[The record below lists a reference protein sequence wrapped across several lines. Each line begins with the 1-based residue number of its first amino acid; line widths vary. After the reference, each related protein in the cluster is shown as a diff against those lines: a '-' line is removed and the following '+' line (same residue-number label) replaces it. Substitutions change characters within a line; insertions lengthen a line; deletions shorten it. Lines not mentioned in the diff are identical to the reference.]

1 MTEELHSTKNCIKWK
16 HELSVLSKKLN
27 YDRELPK
34 CKFLQSQT
42 STPVKRFC
50 KPGWHK
56 LHQQHMSA
64 LNINRDIQTVLLGDS
79 IIQGLS
85 RYKKVWNSFFGKD
98 TLNCG
103 IRGDKVENLLWRAE
117 KLVFPPATRHIVI
130 HCGTN
135 NIEEN
140 TPNDIANGL
149 LCSALIINSR
159 NRATNIYIT
168 GLLPRDFRETYKRNR
183 IKRVNKLIR
192 EKCSSISTPRINY
205 IEQDHD
211 WIDEGNCL
219 RIKCYYR
226 DCLHLV
232 ELGNN
237 KLSST
242 IIKAIK
248 HSNLTMSMNNN
259 KYKATTVL
267 TGEDF
272 PPLSRLSTEKF
283 NPKALCIT
291 PPQENTLFS
300 EIVCQT
306 QDSRCNNIISITKT
320 LPQAITSS
328 YMKSKL
334 KAENLPVIKTCPK
347 TARQHNITKKKKTP
361 TKKSQIPSNIISK
374 NIYNNLH
381 HFDNDIIVQVDNGNP
396 KTKEIQLTPDV
407 RRSQIMQNAPSKL
420 FHGALFSYFPGT
432 YLSKR
437 FYINLISKSRS
448 HLIFTGKLFFYA
460 LFVGLIFRNYLLSPK
475 MNHGFSGENTTFS
488 KISYKYT
495 NHTKYLPLEVY
506 ILSTSNFNR
515 TDHFKFAL
523 KHTFQSN
530 NFSQPNHDNEFTF
543 YFIKVALSLMF
554 GLKQFTRTRTKLF
567 TFFLLTQFSISCVLF
582 KTLNQN
588 ELEKSLKKYSKGDFF
603 TIESLKTNEKM
614 SIARQECNLTLVTL
628 REMNYRDHT
637 KFFRLI
643 LLLSGDINLNPGP
656 TQISKTWSVF
666 KKRGLHFVHLN
677 INSLPSKI
685 EELRQIAKDTNSAV
699 IGLSETKL
707 DKTIFDSEISIPNYS
722 LIRKDRNRKGGGVAC
737 YIRGDI
743 CFNSQNYLS
752 DEIENISFDL
762 LLPKTKPISIAI
774 VYKPPTDNHFLDYLS
789 RGLNDFNLI
798 EKDLFIL
805 GDTNINILNNGE
817 NIFDKYKVMSKK
829 NLILVL
835 LLKSMHKFVLL

>member
-1 MTEELHSTKNCIKWK
+1 MTEELHSIKNCIKWK
-16 HELSVLSKKLN
+16 NEPD
-27 YDRELPK
+27 YDRELSK

-103 IRGDKVENLLWRAE
+103 IPGDKVENLLWRAE

-159 NRATNIYIT
+159 NRATNICIT

-192 EKCSSISTPRINY
+192 EKCSSLSTPRINY
-205 IEQDHD
+205 IEQNHD

-219 RIKCYYR
+219 RIKYYYR

-242 IIKAIK
+242 IIKAIN

-283 NPKALCIT
+283 NPKALSIT
-291 PPQENTLFS
+291 PPHENTLFS
-300 EIVCQT
+300 EIVCQS
-306 QDSRCNNIISITKT
+306 QDSHCNNIISITKT

-347 TARQHNITKKKKTP
+347 IARQHNITKKKKTP

-381 HFDNDIIVQVDNGNP
+381 HFDNDIIVEVGDGNP

-407 RRSQIMQNAPSKL
+407 RRSQIMQTKSEEISSPSKL
-420 FHGALFSYFPGT
+420 FLFSW
-432 YLSKR
+432 
-437 FYINLISKSRS
+437 
-448 HLIFTGKLFFYA
+448 
-460 LFVGLIFRNYLLSPK
+460 
-475 MNHGFSGENTTFS
+475 
-488 KISYKYT
+488 
-495 NHTKYLPLEVY
+495 
-506 ILSTSNFNR
+506 
-515 TDHFKFAL
+515 D
-523 KHTFQSN
+523 
-530 NFSQPNHDNEFTF
+530 
-543 YFIKVALSLMF
+543 
-554 GLKQFTRTRTKLF
+554 
-567 TFFLLTQFSISCVLF
+567 LF
-582 KTLNQN
+582 KQ
-588 ELEKSLKKYSKGDFF
+588 
-603 TIESLKTNEKM
+603 
-614 SIARQECNLTLVTL
+614 
-628 REMNYRDHT
+628 
-637 KFFRLI
+637 
-643 LLLSGDINLNPGP
+643 
-656 TQISKTWSVF
+656 
-666 KKRGLHFVHLN
+666 
-677 INSLPSKI
+677 
-685 EELRQIAKDTNSAV
+685 
-699 IGLSETKL
+699 
-707 DKTIFDSEISIPNYS
+707 
-722 LIRKDRNRKGGGVAC
+722 
-737 YIRGDI
+737 
-743 CFNSQNYLS
+743 
-752 DEIENISFDL
+752 
-762 LLPKTKPISIAI
+762 
-774 VYKPPTDNHFLDYLS
+774 
-789 RGLNDFNLI
+789 
-798 EKDLFIL
+798 
-805 GDTNINILNNGE
+805 
-817 NIFDKYKVMSKK
+817 KV
-829 NLILVL
+829 LY
-835 LLKSMHKFVLL
+835 